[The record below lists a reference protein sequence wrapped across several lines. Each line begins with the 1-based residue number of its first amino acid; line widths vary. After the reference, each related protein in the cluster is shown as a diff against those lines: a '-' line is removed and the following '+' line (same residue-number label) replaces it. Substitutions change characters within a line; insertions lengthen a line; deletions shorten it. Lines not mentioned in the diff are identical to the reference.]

1 MSTPSSVTQ
10 TALAKKKVD
19 LFEFFYKYGT
29 IMTIVILT
37 VIFAVSNPSFIQTTN
52 LINILRSI
60 SIVTIIAIGITI
72 SLTVDGFDLSVGS
85 VASLANAIVISM
97 FVWFS
102 QDTLIAILAA
112 IGASLVVGALNSF
125 MIVKLRIPDMLMTL
139 ATMFIIQGI
148 ALTYT
153 KGATVSQNMVM
164 PDGTFAAGLIS
175 PFFAKIGQV
184 PWIILIMAVIV
195 IATHIFLTYTKHGRY
210 MYMIGGNKEAARLS
224 GISVYIYKVLAYLL
238 SALFAAIGG
247 ICPCFKGHDIGNQ
260 FRVAVFN
267 GCRCRSLHWFLRFR
281 SGKTECLWN
290 LRRCNPDRNPSKWTD
305 HDVCSILCNGYRQ
318 RNSAGPCTRVNLLQT
333 KTLTLPIRV
342 RGGRCPSLIFI
353 AWNRVKKES
362 CHCEF

>member
-1 MSTPSSVTQ
+1 MSVPIPVTQ
-10 TALAKKKVD
+10 TVKAKKKVE
-19 LFEFFYKYGT
+19 LFDFFYKYGT
-29 IMTIVILT
+29 ILTIIILIG
-37 VIFAVSNPSFIQTTN
+37 IFAVSNPSFIQTTN

-102 QDTLIAILAA
+102 QDTFIAILAA

-164 PDGTFAAGLIS
+164 PDGTFATGLIS
-175 PFFAKIGQV
+175 PLFAKIGQV
-184 PWIILIMAVIV
+184 PWIILIMATIV

-210 MYMIGGNKEAARLS
+210 MYIIGGNKEAARLS
-224 GISVYIYKVLAYLL
+224 GISVNKYKVLAYLL
-238 SALFAAIGG
+238 SALLAAIGG
-247 ICPCFKGHDIGNQ
+247 IVLASRVMTSEINSGSPYLMDAVAAAFIGSSVLGAGKPNAFGTFVGAVLIGILQNGLIMMSVPYYAMDIVKGT
-260 FRVAVFN
+260 VLALALAVTYYKQK
-267 GCRCRSLHWFLRFR
+267 H
-281 SGKTECLWN
+281 
-290 LRRCNPDRNPSKWTD
+290 
-305 HDVCSILCNGYRQ
+305 
-318 RNSAGPCTRVNLLQT
+318 
-333 KTLTLPIRV
+333 
-342 RGGRCPSLIFI
+342 
-353 AWNRVKKES
+353 
-362 CHCEF
+362 